1 MFNRVTINDTANGP
15 GIRVTVWFQ
24 GCNHH
29 CKGCHNPET
38 WNPTKG
44 KPLTLEVINKILD
57 AVDKPYIRG
66 LTLSGGDPLLCTNA
80 HEANSLADHFRK
92 RFGKT
97 KDLWIWTGY
106 LWEEVTWEEVGHLYT
121 HPCILDADVLV
132 DGKFDITK
140 KTIAPYFGSSNQR
153 VISVE
158 ESLNSHRVVLWQE
171 EPLNQS
177 KMLKPGLFQSAQRKI
192 QQAMTSMQQKIQS
205 FLPSGRTSGSC
216 SQDTHQSLP

>member
-44 KPLTLEVINKILD
+44 KPLTQDVITKILD
-57 AVDKPYIRG
+57 EVDRPYVRG

-80 HEANSLADHFRK
+80 HEANSLVDQFRT
-92 RFGKT
+92 RFKHK

-106 LWEEVTWEEVGHLYT
+106 TWQEITWDEAGATTSHT
-121 HPCILDADVLV
+121 CILDADVLV
-132 DGKFDITK
+132 DGKFDINRK
-140 KTIAPYFGSSNQR
+140 DISLPYCGSRNQK
-153 VISVE
+153 VIDVQK
-158 ESLNSHRVVLWQE
+158 SLNSGRIILWQE
-171 EPLNQS
+171 DHLNRS
-177 KMLKPGLFQSAQRKI
+177 KMLGIASLFHGGLQKL
-192 QQAMTSMQQKIQS
+192 QQAMTSILQKIQ
-205 FLPSGRTSGSC
+205 
-216 SQDTHQSLP
+216 